1 MLVSGVSFGL
11 LHALNAIATG
21 DVFAAL
27 IQVIYTASIGML
39 DGAIYL
45 RSRNLWGVILM
56 HTLTDVKAMPPAWI
70 LYSVSSAR
78 CCLLPLPFI

>member
-27 IQVIYTASIGML
+27 IQVIYTAAIGML

-45 RSRNLWGVILM
+45 RSRNL
-56 HTLTDVKAMPPAWI
+56 
-70 LYSVSSAR
+70 
-78 CCLLPLPFI
+78 